1 MAKIEKKRVSILG
14 CGWLGFPLAQ
24 RLKTADIT
32 QQIKGSTTSVSKMSL
47 FEAAGIEFYH
57 FDLTPQF
64 SGKPAQI
71 ESFLDSDILVISIPP
86 KLAKTG
92 QDFHTSQ
99 IEAVASALEG
109 SPVKEIIYISSTSI
123 YPELNRTVTEDDV
136 TSPEQS
142 AAPAMVRAEN
152 ILIGLRPSKTVS
164 ILRLGGLLGYERNP
178 GKYVKGQKDMTT
190 GSILVNY
197 IHRDDAAAIIANII
211 GMGIVNETFNIV
223 APFHPTRSEVYVSA
237 CAQFGWEAP
246 TFKESEEAP
255 GFKIISA
262 DKLAHFYEYSFL
274 YADPLN
280 FHYEIA
286 E

>member
-32 QQIKGSTTSVSKMSL
+32 QQIKGSTTSVSKL
-47 FEAAGIEFYH
+47 PLLEAAGIEGYH
-57 FDLTPQF
+57 FDLSPDF
-64 SGKPAQI
+64 SGDPAQI

-99 IEAVASALEG
+99 IEAVVKALEG
-109 SPVKEIIYISSTSI
+109 SPVEEIIYISSTSI
-123 YPELNRTVTEDDV
+123 YPELNRTVTESDV
-136 TSPEQS
+136 SSPEQS

-152 ILIGLRPSKTVS
+152 LLIDLRRSKTVS
-164 ILRLGGLLGYERNP
+164 ILRLGGLLGYERIP

-190 GSILVNY
+190 GSIPVNY

-211 GMGIVNETFNIV
+211 GTGIVNETFNIV
-223 APFHPTRSEVYVSA
+223 APFHPTRSEVYVSS

-246 TFKESEEAP
+246 TFKEPEEAP
-255 GFKIISA
+255 DFKIISA
-262 DKLAHFYEYSFL
+262 DKLARFYEHAFL
-274 YADPLN
+274 YADPLD